1 MKTSFVLVRS
11 KILVARCSSI
21 ILVLV
26 LHLTWHSFRRQ
37 IHMNRSKP
45 WYLLL
50 VVGFVMFAFTSNG
63 QNKTVAQVKL
73 VLEVGNANELSKFLN
88 DKVDLNIN
96 GKEGT
101 YSHSQA
107 EGVLKNYFKENPP
120 KSFQINHE
128 GASENG
134 LIYAIGEYKTADNSF
149 RVWLRLKKVND
160 QFKIHEMS
168 FVEE

>member
-1 MKTSFVLVRS
+1 MNLSNPRYYLLFGWFVL
-11 KILVARCSSI
+11 
-21 ILVLV
+21 
-26 LHLTWHSFRRQ
+26 
-37 IHMNRSKP
+37 
-45 WYLLL
+45 
-50 VVGFVMFAFTSNG
+50 FTFTANA
-63 QNKTVAQVKL
+63 QNETVEQVKL

-88 DKVDLNIN
+88 DKVDLNID

-120 KSFQINHE
+120 ESFQINHE

-134 LIYAIGEYKTADNSF
+134 LIYAIGEYKTTDTSF
-149 RVWLRLKKVND
+149 RVWIRLKKVND

-168 FVEE
+168 FVKE

>member
-1 MKTSFVLVRS
+1 MNLS
-11 KILVARCSSI
+11 KPVFILLVALFTLS
-21 ILVLV
+21 
-26 LHLTWHSFRRQ
+26 
-37 IHMNRSKP
+37 
-45 WYLLL
+45 
-50 VVGFVMFAFTSNG
+50 GFGVNA
-63 QNKTVAQVKL
+63 QNATVEQVKL
-73 VLEVGNANELSKFLN
+73 VLEVGNANELSQFLN

-107 EGVLKNYFKENPP
+107 EGVLKSYFKENPP

-134 LIYAIGEYKTADNSF
+134 LIYAIGEYISGETSF
-149 RVWLRLKKVND
+149 RVWLRLKKVNE

-168 FVEE
+168 FVKE

>member
-1 MKTSFVLVRS
+1 MNLS
-11 KILVARCSSI
+11 KVIFIFLVAW
-21 ILVLV
+21 LLFPVL
-26 LHLTWHSFRRQ
+26 T
-37 IHMNRSKP
+37 
-45 WYLLL
+45 
-50 VVGFVMFAFTSNG
+50 ATA
-63 QNKTVAQVKL
+63 QNKTVQQVKL

-134 LIYAIGEYKTADNSF
+134 LIYAIGEYQTVDSSF
-149 RVWLRLKKVND
+149 RVWIRLKKIND

-168 FVEE
+168 FVKE

>member
-1 MKTSFVLVRS
+1 MNPQIPIYSLLVAWFVLFAFNS
-11 KILVARCSSI
+11 NAQNETVAR
-21 ILVLV
+21 
-26 LHLTWHSFRRQ
+26 
-37 IHMNRSKP
+37 
-45 WYLLL
+45 
-50 VVGFVMFAFTSNG
+50 
-63 QNKTVAQVKL
+63 VKL

-88 DKVDLNIN
+88 DKVDLNID

-120 KSFQINHE
+120 ESFQINHE

-134 LIYAIGEYKTADNSF
+134 LIYAIGEYKTVDTSF
-149 RVWLRLKKVND
+149 RVWIRLKKIND

-168 FVEE
+168 FVKE

>member
-1 MKTSFVLVRS
+1 MKPS
-11 KILVARCSSI
+11 KKSQIFLLSLLILSSI
-21 ILVLV
+21 NVFAQNE
-26 LHLTWHSFRRQ
+26 T
-37 IHMNRSKP
+37 
-45 WYLLL
+45 
-50 VVGFVMFAFTSNG
+50 VG
-63 QNKTVAQVKL
+63 QVKR

-96 GKEGT
+96 GKEGS

-128 GASENG
+128 GSSENG
-134 LIYAIGEYKTADNSF
+134 LIYAIGEYVTIDSNF
-149 RVWLRLKKVND
+149 RVWIRLKKVND

-168 FVEE
+168 FVKE

>member
-1 MKTSFVLVRS
+1 MKLYNPVYVL
-11 KILVARCSSI
+11 LVA
-21 ILVLV
+21 
-26 LHLTWHSFRRQ
+26 WF
-37 IHMNRSKP
+37 
-45 WYLLL
+45 LLS
-50 VVGFVMFAFTSNG
+50 VFNARA
-63 QNKTVAQVKL
+63 QNQTIQQVKL

-134 LIYAIGEYKTADNSF
+134 LIYAIGDYQSADSSF
-149 RVWLRLKKVND
+149 RVWIRLKKVND
-160 QFKIHEMS
+160 QFRIHEMS
-168 FVEE
+168 FVKE

>member
-1 MKTSFVLVRS
+1 MKRS
-11 KILVARCSSI
+11 NA
-21 ILVLV
+21 
-26 LHLTWHSFRRQ
+26 
-37 IHMNRSKP
+37 

-50 VVGFVMFAFTSNG
+50 VAWFVMITFSVSA
-63 QNKTVAQVKL
+63 QNETVEQVKL
-73 VLEVGNANELSKFLN
+73 VLEIGNANELSKFLN
-88 DKVDLNIN
+88 DKVDLNID

-128 GASENG
+128 GSSENG
-134 LIYAIGEYKTADNSF
+134 LIYAIGEYQTVETSF
-149 RVWLRLKKVND
+149 RVWIRLKKVNE

-168 FVEE
+168 FVKE

>member
-1 MKTSFVLVRS
+1 MNLIKPIYSL
-11 KILVARCSSI
+11 LVA
-21 ILVLV
+21 
-26 LHLTWHSFRRQ
+26 W
-37 IHMNRSKP
+37 
-45 WYLLL
+45 
-50 VVGFVMFAFTSNG
+50 FVFFAFTSNA
-63 QNKTVAQVKL
+63 QNETVEQVKL
-73 VLEVGNANELSKFLN
+73 VLEVGNANELSNYLN

-96 GKEGT
+96 GSEGT

-134 LIYAIGEYKTADNSF
+134 LIYAIGEYKTADSSF

-168 FVEE
+168 FVKE

>member
-1 MKTSFVLVRS
+1 MKLTRAIFVL
-11 KILVARCSSI
+11 LVAC
-21 ILVLV
+21 
-26 LHLTWHSFRRQ
+26 
-37 IHMNRSKP
+37 
-45 WYLLL
+45 LLL
-50 VVGFVMFAFTSNG
+50 PVFTVSA
-63 QNKTVAQVKL
+63 QNKTIEQVKL
-73 VLEVGNANELSKFLN
+73 VLEVGNANELSGFLN

-134 LIYAIGEYKTADNSF
+134 LIYAIGEYKSAENSF
-149 RVWLRLKKVND
+149 RVWIRLKKVND
-160 QFKIHEMS
+160 QFRIHEMS
-168 FVEE
+168 FVKE